1 MAGYV
6 LEDNIRVRKRK
17 GTRDPSPNGFGGI
30 PVITT
35 SPSSKE
41 EGRESNAG
49 AYSHVDRKKKAGS
62 RRRSSNLTSRISM
75 KLRRV
80 GSPFVI
86 GLAIVVFGTV
96 LACILITSIMSYL
109 SSSADVCNESH
120 IDGIEGNIYN
130 WCYKNQKNRYDKTQ
144 SKNARSLSGT
154 GRGVKRFFSKDISKE
169 PHTLKELVHT
179 INNHEL
185 LSQKIVAEDQD
196 ELCYADVA
204 RLGTAMEGHD
214 SYHQLAIG
222 PCHYDYPL
230 TVKPRAGSFEEYI
243 DYFSFR
249 DSEEVKYTDKLMC
262 MNKCVDLVLAS
273 PSKKPKHGGHFNNEK
288 GVKDHTYDYRQQQE
302 PMELALNELTPE
314 DKVPVDDIMLI
325 EAARAGMTFVAE
337 KLLIEYGLDPLYRQV
352 FKDPSTGRSL
362 NAIQEAIR
370 GGYAEI
376 VGILSSGDNAL
387 VIDEYGRTVEDYV
400 RMSGSPIRPVDA
412 KNVLGIL
419 VEEGSLKLP
428 TEKQHKKKR
437 SGWSET
443 TVDPYDNERCDFD
456 VVDGDLDPEV
466 FYKNY
471 FITGRPVVLRGQV
484 PQMELDMFAKRRWK
498 KSEIFNPGNTFQVG
512 PTAYPELTH
521 QVTCKKKLSISELEH
536 GTVCEEMPEKPMV
549 HAFHPDENDL
559 EELYPGF
566 DGDILDK
573 RGGFRSI
580 QQYFKLVQGEHDVV
594 WQVFFGG
601 DGSGAT
607 YHWHEAAFNILYVGI
622 KEWKIAPPM
631 YRGTTGMT
639 AQKVKVRLDDKI
651 SLTCLQQPGDLFYI
665 PNYWGHSTI
674 NHGFTIGAAGILTD
688 WYQNGGATFRGE
700 QEEEDEDDDEVAEG
714 TPPFLFVHINKTGGT
729 SLITMFA
736 DRCEE
741 EYWGGEWYGDNGDYH
756 RAFHA
761 TAHAYIEKYG
771 RKAWDDAYTFT
782 VVRHPLARQVSNF
795 FFLAS
800 MGCKEEHNKCA
811 ERLIPDVD
819 LNFMSDEE
827 KIEAFHVWIQK
838 LYKKFPPGHPEHYRF
853 GAAGHGN
860 EIYPTF
866 GASQTSWLVDAEGK
880 MVIKNIFKLEEL
892 SKDISKLADNIPC
905 LKNGHLDMAKE
916 NKTSKYPHYTLFAQ
930 DELTKKIIN
939 EVFADDFK
947 HLGYDAL

>member
-1 MAGYV
+1 MAASGFGA
-6 LEDNIRVRKRK
+6 DNIRVRKRK
-17 GTRDPSPNGFGGI
+17 ETRDPSPKGLGVI

-35 SPSSKE
+35 SHSHKE
-41 EGRESNAG
+41 DGRESNAR
-49 AYSHVDRKKKAGS
+49 AYSHVGRKMKNGR
-62 RRRSSNLTSRISM
+62 RRRSYSLTSQISM
-75 KLRRV
+75 KLRRG
-80 GSPFVI
+80 GSPLVI
-86 GLAIVVFGTV
+86 GLAVVVFGTV
-96 LACILITSIMSYL
+96 LACLLISSILGYF

-120 IDGIEGNIYN
+120 INGIEGNIYN
-130 WCYKNQKNRYDKTQ
+130 WCYQ
-144 SKNARSLSGT
+144 SKNARSLSGI
-154 GRGVKRFFSKDISKE
+154 GRGVKRFFSKDISKV

-179 INNHEL
+179 INNHEH
-185 LSQKIVAEDQD
+185 LSKKIVAEDQD

-204 RLGTAMEGHD
+204 RFGSATPRLY
-214 SYHQLAIG
+214 YHLAIG

-230 TVKPRAGSFEEYI
+230 TVKPRAGSYTEFI
-243 DYFSFR
+243 DFFFFR
-249 DSEEVKYTDKLMC
+249 DSETIRYTDKLIC
-262 MNKCVDLVLAS
+262 MNQCVDSVLLS
-273 PSKKPKHGGHFNNEK
+273 PTKKPKHGGHFNNEE
-288 GVKDHTYDYRQQQE
+288 GVKDHVHDYSLHQAPR
-302 PMELALNELTPE
+302 ELALNEITPE

-325 EAARAGMTFVAE
+325 EAAKAGMTFVAE
-337 KLLIEYGLDPLYRQV
+337 KLLVEYGLDPLYRQV
-352 FKDPSTGRSL
+352 FKDPSTSRSL

-412 KNVLGIL
+412 KNVLGIH
-419 VEEGSLKLP
+419 VEEGNHKMP
-428 TEKQHKKKR
+428 KEKQHKKKH
-437 SGWSET
+437 SGWSEST
-443 TVDPYDNERCDFD
+443 TDPYDANRCDFD

-466 FYKNY
+466 FYKDY

-484 PQMELDMFAKRRWK
+484 TQMELNMFTKKRWK
-498 KSEIFNPGNTFQVG
+498 TTEIFHPGNTFQVG
-512 PTAYPELTH
+512 PTAYPKLTD
-521 QVTCKKKLSISELEH
+521 QESCERRMSINELER
-536 GTVCEEMPEKPMV
+536 GALCEEMPEKPMV
-549 HAFHPDENDL
+549 YAFHPNKDEL
-559 EELYPGF
+559 GELYPEFEGH
-566 DGDILDK
+566 ILDK
-573 RGGFRSI
+573 RSGFRSI
-580 QQYFKLVQGEHDVV
+580 QQYFKVV
-594 WQVFFGG
+594 EGQDDINWQVFFGG

-607 YHWHEAAFNILYVGI
+607 YHWHEAAFNILYVGT

-639 AQKVKVRLDDKI
+639 AQQVSAMLDDKI
-651 SLTCLQQPGDLFYI
+651 SLTCLQQAGDLFYI

-674 NHGFTIGAAGILTD
+674 NHGFTIGAAGIVMD
-688 WYQNGGATFRGE
+688 YYQNGGATFRGE
-700 QEEEDEDDDEVAEG
+700 HIEEPEEEDDDEEED

-729 SLITMFA
+729 SLISMFG

-741 EYWGGEWYGDNGDYH
+741 EYWGGEWYGDHGDYH

-761 TAHAYIEKYG
+761 TADAYIKKYG
-771 RKAWDDAYTFT
+771 QKAWDDAYTFT

-800 MGCKEEHNKCA
+800 MGCKGEHNKCA
-811 ERLIPDVD
+811 ERLIPDID
-819 LNFMSDEE
+819 LDSMSDEE

-860 EIYPTF
+860 EIYSTF

-880 MVIKNIFKLEEL
+880 MVIQDIFKLEEL
-892 SKDISKLADNIPC
+892 SQDISKLADNIPC
-905 LKNGHLDMAKE
+905 LKNGPLDMAKE

-930 DELTKKIIN
+930 DEVTKRIIN
-939 EVFADDFK
+939 EVFAEDFI